1 MARIRKIHIKHFR
14 SIKELIWLPSPGI
27 NCMIGPGDSGK
38 SSTLDAIDY
47 CVGARRNVTFTDADF
62 FGLNVDEPVSI
73 SITLGELDDDLRNID
88 TYGLFVQGFNP
99 TTGVVVEEPEV
110 GHETVLTVNLT
121 VGGDLEPVWTLS
133 SQRAAAQGVMR
144 NLNWKDRVRLAP
156 TRVGAIADYHL
167 GWSRSS
173 VLNRV
178 SEERADTS
186 AALAKAARDAR
197 AAFGDQAEGQLQDT
211 LTIVTATAQ
220 ELGVPVGTNVKAML
234 DAHSVSFTGGTISS
248 PLPMRT

>member
-62 FGLNVDEPVSI
+62 FGLNVEEPVSI

-99 TTGVVVEEPEV
+99 TTGAVIEEPEV

-121 VGGDLEPVWTLS
+121 VGGDLEPVWTLV
-133 SQRAAAQGVMR
+133 SQRAAAQGVTR

-156 TRVGAIADYHL
+156 TRVGATADYHL
-167 GWSRSS
+167 GWSRGS

-178 SEERADTS
+178 SEERADAS
-186 AALAKAARDAR
+186 AAADPAGPVGVTGR
-197 AAFGDQAEGQLQDT
+197 AA
-211 LTIVTATAQ
+211 
-220 ELGVPVGTNVKAML
+220 AML
-234 DAHSVSFTGGTISS
+234 KARST
-248 PLPMRT
+248 